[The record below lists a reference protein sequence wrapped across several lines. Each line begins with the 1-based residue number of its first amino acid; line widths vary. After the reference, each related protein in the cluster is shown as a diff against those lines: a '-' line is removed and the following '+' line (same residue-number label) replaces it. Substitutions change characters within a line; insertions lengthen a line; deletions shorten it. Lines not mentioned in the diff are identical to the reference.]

1 MGGGALTTTP
11 ARFIRFLGSSRV
23 TRWINFAL
31 LSVIGGAM
39 VAGLFLV
46 FETIEAERA
55 QREQSGQ
62 TARVLVELRNV
73 GSAALNAET
82 GQRGYLIT
90 LDKRYLEP
98 YETGRAQYQPA
109 LDRLRQSL
117 GEDGTVRQLQLLDRI
132 ENLTQAKFAEM
143 DESVALLRDGALLD
157 ARRQLLSDEG
167 QEVMVRLRQAIREM
181 EQIESDLLEQTASD
195 TARAESR
202 VLPLLTGVMVLLL
215 FSLLLGYRLVFRTAR
230 AEARAEQSAALS
242 EARDRADLLARELNH
257 RVKNLFAVIL
267 AIVAMSA
274 RDEPKAKPVI
284 DRISSRIRALL
295 TAHEVTQG
303 TEDQPPASLANLV
316 ETTLA
321 PYRSEH
327 VQARISGPE
336 ALLPAKHVTPLGLV
350 LHELT
355 TNAVKYGAW
364 ANGGLLSVRWQ
375 VDDGQLTINWD
386 EDCRIADPDPSRQ
399 GFGSMLMNSAA
410 RQLRG
415 TIDRKF
421 TPDGVSVRIE
431 IPLEA

>member
-1 MGGGALTTTP
+1 M
-11 ARFIRFLGSSRV
+11 RMLGSSRV
-23 TRWINFAL
+23 TRWTNFAL
-31 LSVIGGAM
+31 LSVIGAAM
-39 VAGLFLV
+39 LAGLFLV
-46 FETIEAERA
+46 FKTIDAERA
-55 QREQSGQ
+55 QREQSRK

-73 GSAALNAET
+73 GNAALNAET

-98 YETGRAQYQPA
+98 YQTGRTQYQPA
-109 LDRLRQSL
+109 LGRLRESL
-117 GEDGTVRQLQLLDRI
+117 GDRATARQLQLLDRI

-143 DESVALLRDGALLD
+143 DESVGLLSGGALLD

-167 QEVMVRLRQAIREM
+167 QEVMVRLRQTIREM
-181 EQIESDLLEQTASD
+181 EQIEGQLLDQTATE
-195 TARAESR
+195 TADAEAR

-215 FSLLLGYRLVFRTAR
+215 ISLLLGYRLVFRTAQ
-230 AEARAEQSAALS
+230 AEARAEQSAALA

-267 AIVAMSA
+267 AIVSMSA
-274 RDEPKAKPVI
+274 RDDPTAKPVI
-284 DRISSRIRALL
+284 ERISSRIRALL

-303 TEDQPPASLANLV
+303 TENQPPASLGNLI

-321 PYRSEH
+321 PYRSDRVRAE
-327 VQARISGPE
+327 ISGPE
-336 ALLPAKHVTPLGLV
+336 TLLAAEHVTPLGLV

-364 ANGGLLSVRWQ
+364 ANDGVLAVTWKI
-375 VDDGQLTINWD
+375 DDGQLTINWD
-386 EDCRIADPDPSRQ
+386 EDCPITDLEPARQ

-421 TPDGVSVRIE
+421 EPDGVNVRIV

>member
-1 MGGGALTTTP
+1 MRILGTSGGG
-11 ARFIRFLGSSRV
+11 
-23 TRWINFAL
+23 RWTNLAL

-39 VAGLFLV
+39 IAGLFLV
-46 FETIEAERA
+46 FQTIEAERA
-55 QREQSGQ
+55 QREQSGK

-98 YETGRAQYQPA
+98 YQTGRAQYQPA

-117 GEDGTVRQLQLLDRI
+117 GENATVRQIQLLDRI

-143 DESVALLRDGALLD
+143 DESVAMLRDGALLD

-167 QEVMVRLRQAIREM
+167 QEVMVRLRQAIGEM
-181 EQIESDLLEQTASD
+181 EQIEGELLGKAASD
-195 TARAESR
+195 TARAEAR
-202 VLPLLTGVMVLLL
+202 VLPLLTGVMILLL

-267 AIVAMSA
+267 AIVSMSA
-274 RDEPKAKPVI
+274 RDEPRAKPLI

-303 TEDQPPASLANLV
+303 SEDQPPASLGNLV

-327 VQARISGPE
+327 VLAEICGPE
-336 ALLPAKHVTPLGLV
+336 ILLPARHVTPLGLV

-364 ANGGLLSVRWQ
+364 ANGGLLSVKWQ
-375 VDDGQLTINWD
+375 IDDGQLAIDWD
-386 EDCRIADPDPSRQ
+386 EDCEITDLDPARQ
-399 GFGSMLMNSAA
+399 GFGSMLMMSAA

-415 TIDRKF
+415 TIDREF
-421 TPDGVSVRIE
+421 APDGVSVRIA
-431 IPLEA
+431 IPLEP

>member
-1 MGGGALTTTP
+1 MRL
-11 ARFIRFLGSSRV
+11 LGSSRV
-23 TRWINFAL
+23 TRWTNFAL
-31 LSVIGGAM
+31 LSVIGAAM
-39 VAGLFLV
+39 LAGLFLV
-46 FETIEAERA
+46 FGTIEAERA
-55 QREQSGQ
+55 QREQSGK

-73 GSAALNAET
+73 GNAALNAET

-98 YETGRAQYQPA
+98 YQTGRTQFQPA
-109 LDRLRQSL
+109 LDRLRDSL
-117 GEDGTVRQLQLLDRI
+117 GKGATARQLQLLDRV

-143 DESVALLRDGALLD
+143 DESVGLLRDGALLD
-157 ARRQLLSDEG
+157 ARRKLLSDEG
-167 QEVMVRLRQAIREM
+167 QEVMVRLRQTIREM
-181 EQIESDLLEQTASD
+181 EQIESEMLSQTASD
-195 TARAESR
+195 TAAAEAR

-215 FSLLLGYRLVFRTAR
+215 ISLLLGYRLVFRTAR
-230 AEARAEQSAALS
+230 AEARAEQSAALA

-267 AIVAMSA
+267 AIVSMSA
-274 RDEPKAKPVI
+274 RDEPTAKPVVE
-284 DRISSRIRALL
+284 RISSRIRALL

-303 TEDQPPASLANLV
+303 TGDQPPASLGNLI

-321 PYRSEH
+321 PYRSDRVRAE
-327 VQARISGPE
+327 ISGPE
-336 ALLPAKHVTPLGLV
+336 TLLPAEHITPLGLV

-364 ANGGLLSVRWQ
+364 AIDGVLSVDWQ
-375 VDDGQLTINWD
+375 IDGGQLTINWD
-386 EDCRIADPDPSRQ
+386 EECPITDLDPARQ

-421 TPDGVSVRIE
+421 EPDGVNVRIV
-431 IPLEA
+431 IPLET

>member
-1 MGGGALTTTP
+1 M
-11 ARFIRFLGSSRV
+11 
-23 TRWINFAL
+23 
-31 LSVIGGAM
+31 LSVIGAAM
-39 VAGLFLV
+39 LAGLFLV
-46 FETIEAERA
+46 FKTIDAERA
-55 QREQSGQ
+55 QREQSRK

-73 GSAALNAET
+73 GNAALNAET

-98 YETGRAQYQPA
+98 YQTGRTQYQPA
-109 LDRLRQSL
+109 LGRLRESL
-117 GEDGTVRQLQLLDRI
+117 GDRATARQLQLLDRI
-132 ENLTQAKFAEM
+132 ENLAQAKFAEM
-143 DESVALLRDGALLD
+143 DESVGLLRGGALLD

-167 QEVMVRLRQAIREM
+167 QEVMVRLRQTIREM
-181 EQIESDLLEQTASD
+181 EQIEGQLLDQTATE
-195 TARAESR
+195 TADAEAR

-215 FSLLLGYRLVFRTAR
+215 ISLLLGYRLVFRTAQ
-230 AEARAEQSAALS
+230 AEARAEQSAALA

-267 AIVAMSA
+267 AIVSMSA
-274 RDEPKAKPVI
+274 RDDPTAKPVI
-284 DRISSRIRALL
+284 ERISSRIRALL

-303 TEDQPPASLANLV
+303 TENQPPASLGNLI

-321 PYRSEH
+321 PYRSDRVRAE
-327 VQARISGPE
+327 ISGPE
-336 ALLPAKHVTPLGLV
+336 TLLAAEHVTPLGLV

-364 ANGGLLSVRWQ
+364 ANDGVLAVTWKI
-375 VDDGQLTINWD
+375 DDGQLTINWD
-386 EDCRIADPDPSRQ
+386 EDCPITDLEPARQ

-421 TPDGVSVRIE
+421 EPDGVNVRIV

>member
-1 MGGGALTTTP
+1 MNADSLARKLGG
-11 ARFIRFLGSSRV
+11 RHI
-23 TRWINFAL
+23 TRWTNLAL

-46 FETIEAERA
+46 FQTIEVERA
-55 QREQSGQ
+55 QREQSGT
-62 TARVLVELRNV
+62 TARVLFELRNV
-73 GSAALNAET
+73 GNAALNAET
-82 GQRGYLIT
+82 GQRGYLLT
-90 LDKRYLEP
+90 LDQRYLEP
-98 YETGRAQYQPA
+98 YLTGRTQYQPA

-117 GEDGTVRQLQLLDRI
+117 GEDATVRQLQLLDRI

-143 DESVALLRDGALLD
+143 DESVALVRGGSLLD
-157 ARRQLLSDEG
+157 ARRQILSDEG

-181 EQIESDLLEQTASD
+181 EQIESDLLGRAASD
-195 TARAESR
+195 TASAEAR
-202 VLPLLTGVMVLLL
+202 VLPLLAGVMGLLL
-215 FSLLLGYRLVFRTAR
+215 LSLLFGYRLVSRTAQ
-230 AEARAEQSAALS
+230 AEARAEQSAALA

-267 AIVAMSA
+267 AIVSMSA
-274 RDEPKAKPVI
+274 RDEPKAKPVVE
-284 DRISSRIRALL
+284 RISSRIRALL

-303 TEDQPPASLANLV
+303 TQDQPPASLGNLI

-327 VQARISGPE
+327 VLAEISGPE
-336 ALLPAKHVTPLGLV
+336 TLLPPEHVTPLGLV

-364 ANGGLLSVRWQ
+364 ANGGLLTVRWQ
-375 VDDGQLTINWD
+375 IDAGHLTINWD
-386 EDCRIADPDPSRQ
+386 EGCPITDLDPARQ
-399 GFGSMLMNSAA
+399 GFGSMLMDSAA

-421 TPDGVSVRIE
+421 KPDGVNVRIV
-431 IPLEA
+431 IPLKA

>member
-1 MGGGALTTTP
+1 M
-11 ARFIRFLGSSRV
+11 LGSSRV
-23 TRWINFAL
+23 TRWTNFAL
-31 LSVIGGAM
+31 LSVIGAAM
-39 VAGLFLV
+39 LAGLFLV
-46 FETIEAERA
+46 FKTIDAERA
-55 QREQSGQ
+55 QREQSRK

-73 GSAALNAET
+73 GNAALNAET

-98 YETGRAQYQPA
+98 YQTGRTQYQPA
-109 LDRLRQSL
+109 LGRLRESL
-117 GEDGTVRQLQLLDRI
+117 GDRATARQLQLLDRI

-143 DESVALLRDGALLD
+143 DESVGLLRGGALLD

-167 QEVMVRLRQAIREM
+167 QEVMVRLRQTIREM
-181 EQIESDLLEQTASD
+181 EQIEGQLLDQTATE
-195 TARAESR
+195 TADAEAR

-215 FSLLLGYRLVFRTAR
+215 ISLLLGYRLVFRTAQ
-230 AEARAEQSAALS
+230 AEARAEQSAALA

-267 AIVAMSA
+267 AIVSMSA
-274 RDEPKAKPVI
+274 RDEPTAKPVI
-284 DRISSRIRALL
+284 ERISSRIRALL

-303 TEDQPPASLANLV
+303 TENQPPASLGNLI

-321 PYRSEH
+321 PYRSDRVRAE
-327 VQARISGPE
+327 ISGPE
-336 ALLPAKHVTPLGLV
+336 TLLAAEHVTPLGLV

-364 ANGGLLSVRWQ
+364 ANDGVLAVTWKI
-375 VDDGQLTINWD
+375 DDGQLTINWD
-386 EDCRIADPDPSRQ
+386 EDCPITDLEPARQ

-421 TPDGVSVRIE
+421 EPDGVNVRIV

>member
-1 MGGGALTTTP
+1 MQ
-11 ARFIRFLGSSRV
+11 ILGSSRV
-23 TRWINFAL
+23 TRWTNFVL
-31 LSVIGGAM
+31 LSVIGAAM
-39 VAGLFLV
+39 LAGLFLV
-46 FETIEAERA
+46 FGTIDAERA
-55 QREQSGQ
+55 QREQSGK

-73 GSAALNAET
+73 GNAALNAET

-90 LDKRYLEP
+90 LDQRYLEP
-98 YETGRAQYQPA
+98 YQTGRAQYQPA
-109 LDRLRQSL
+109 LDRLRESL
-117 GEDGTVRQLQLLDRI
+117 GDDATARQLQLLDRI

-157 ARRQLLSDEG
+157 ARRKLLSDEG
-167 QEVMVRLRQAIREM
+167 QEVMVRLRQTIRDM
-181 EQIESDLLEQTASD
+181 EQIEGEMLDQTASE
-195 TARAESR
+195 TAAAEAR
-202 VLPLLTGVMVLLL
+202 VLPLLSGVMVLLL
-215 FSLLLGYRLVFRTAR
+215 FSLFLGYQLVFRTAR
-230 AEARAEQSAALS
+230 AEARAEQSAALA

-267 AIVAMSA
+267 AIVSMSA
-274 RDEPKAKPVI
+274 RDEPKAKPVVE
-284 DRISSRIRALL
+284 RISNRIRALL

-303 TEDQPPASLANLV
+303 TEDQPPASLGHLI

-327 VQARISGPE
+327 VRAEISGPE
-336 ALLPAKHVTPLGLV
+336 TLLPAEHVTPLGLV

-364 ANGGLLSVRWQ
+364 ANSGVLVVSWQ
-375 VDDGQLTINWD
+375 TSGGQLTIAWEEQCTITDLN
-386 EDCRIADPDPSRQ
+386 PSRQ

-415 TIDRKF
+415 TIDREF
-421 TPDGVSVRIE
+421 APDGVQVRIV